1 MSIKNMY
8 NFIKEIWKQNE
19 NIPSQC
25 PICTVAWKR
34 RAAILL
40 VKHHCIVLMFR
51 VFTALYQHQG
61 FPQEFVNVCL
71 PTGLKTGL
79 HGSSHLKIVGSCWRT
94 EFLKI
99 AFFLSSWRDNVFV
112 KLKMFLM
119 DMIFDVFFF
128 LSAGS
133 VSYRGGGAVASQR
146 HTLAWTPLAAVGVS
160 SATVA
165 VCILVAPLVISICQY
180 CKNMIYK

>member
-99 AFFLSSWRDNVFV
+99 AFFYHLGGI
-112 KLKMFLM
+112 MFLWSLKCSLWTWYLM
-119 DMIFDVFFF
+119 SVLPLSRVSF
-128 LSAGS
+128 LPWWRCSCFPETHTGLNTTGS
-133 VSYRGGGAVASQR
+133 R
-146 HTLAWTPLAAVGVS
+146 W
-160 SATVA
+160 
-165 VCILVAPLVISICQY
+165 C
-180 CKNMIYK
+180 